1 MQLLLRSFAR
11 LAASL
16 LRPFVAQAT
25 AREQVIEAIQ
35 HTLDNAQPQG
45 MDAIVMF
52 AEIDDFRFLNSS
64 HEGAEVA
71 EIIQI
76 VERRLKGSL
85 LARDMVRSLHAGQ
98 FAVLLSPLRCLSAAE
113 VEGFAGKIQ
122 AAIRHPIPIGRKQV
136 LLQSSIGCAMG
147 KSLGMTSG
155 VETLEAARIAQMA
168 ASPTP
173 NGVAFYTA
181 ELGEHARL
189 RRDLGADAA
198 RAMEEG
204 QIQAYFQPQIC
215 LETRSIS
222 GFEALA
228 RWHHNVRGIISP
240 AVFLPVLEEAGMMRK
255 LSRVMLR
262 DAMRA
267 LRDWDIAHLNVPQIS
282 VNMSTEELRNP
293 DLPSEIH
300 ALLQR
305 YNLTPD
311 RLVLEVLET
320 VTANRQDDPIILNL
334 RELARLGCQIDLDD
348 FGTGHTS
355 IKSVRRFA
363 VNRIKIDRS
372 FVTGIDMD
380 TEQQQLVQTVLSMAK
395 SLTVDTLAEGIE
407 SQAEMTY
414 LADVGCSH
422 GQGYAIARPLQQM
435 DATQWVKA
443 QDKPPPPHQIHQTAV

>member
-136 LLQSSIGCAMG
+136 LL
-147 KSLGMTSG
+147 
-155 VETLEAARIAQMA
+155 
-168 ASPTP
+168 
-173 NGVAFYTA
+173 
-181 ELGEHARL
+181 
-189 RRDLGADAA
+189 
-198 RAMEEG
+198 
-204 QIQAYFQPQIC
+204 
-215 LETRSIS
+215 TRSIS

>member
-1 MQLLLRSFAR
+1 
-11 LAASL
+11 
-16 LRPFVAQAT
+16 
-25 AREQVIEAIQ
+25 
-35 HTLDNAQPQG
+35 
-45 MDAIVMF
+45 
-52 AEIDDFRFLNSS
+52 
-64 HEGAEVA
+64 
-71 EIIQI
+71 
-76 VERRLKGSL
+76 
-85 LARDMVRSLHAGQ
+85 
-98 FAVLLSPLRCLSAAE
+98 
-113 VEGFAGKIQ
+113 
-122 AAIRHPIPIGRKQV
+122 
-136 LLQSSIGCAMG
+136 MG

-168 ASPTP
+168 ASTTP

-204 QIQAYFQPQIC
+204 QIQA
-215 LETRSIS
+215 
-222 GFEALA
+222 
-228 RWHHNVRGIISP
+228 
-240 AVFLPVLEEAGMMRK
+240 
-255 LSRVMLR
+255 
-262 DAMRA
+262 
-267 LRDWDIAHLNVPQIS
+267 WDIAHLNVPQIS

-305 YNLTPD
+305 YNLT
-311 RLVLEVLET
+311 
-320 VTANRQDDPIILNL
+320 QDDPIILNL

-414 LADVGCSH
+414 LADVGCSY